1 MAQQWTDDSNAA
13 ILTDLYQLTMLQAY
27 FKAGMNEEAVF
38 DLFVRRLRSRNFLLS
53 AGLDTVLHFLE
64 TVRFTDEVIDYLDSL
79 GLFDDDFL
87 HHLKDFRF
95 TGSVYAIAEG
105 TPFFAN
111 ESVLQVKAPIQ
122 QAQLVETFVLN
133 QITFQ
138 TNIASKAA
146 RVVAAAD
153 GIPISDFGARRM
165 HGADAAIKAVRAY
178 HIAGIDS
185 TSNVL
190 AGKVYGVK
198 VTGTMA
204 HSYIESFDSEREA
217 FATFAQLYPET
228 TLLVDTY
235 DTLAAVRM
243 VADMAAEMGDSFIAG
258 IDSTSN
264 VLAGK
269 VYGVKVTGTMAHS
282 YIESFDSEREAFAT
296 FAQLYPET
304 TLLVDTYD
312 TLAAVR
318 MVADMAAEMGDSFN
332 AGAIRLDSGD
342 LAQLSR
348 DARLIL
354 DNHGLQDVRIFVSG
368 SLDEYAVKKLVDAGA
383 PIDGFGVGTSMGT
396 IADQPFLDSVYKL
409 SSYDGRPRMK
419 LSASKTNL
427 PGLKQVFRKFDAQ
440 GKVAHDTIT
449 GFDETVDGVP
459 LVKCVMKDGVRTK
472 HGKASLEDAR
482 RHAQESIST
491 LPDELLSLEKIEPE
505 YEVRISDNLRRTRD
519 ELQEQ
524 LAAMS
529 GK

>member
-64 TVRFTDEVIDYLDSL
+64 TIRFTDEVIDYLDSL

-178 HIAGIDS
+178 H
-185 TSNVL
+185 
-190 AGKVYGVK
+190 
-198 VTGTMA
+198 
-204 HSYIESFDSEREA
+204 
-217 FATFAQLYPET
+217 
-228 TLLVDTY
+228 
-235 DTLAAVRM
+235 
-243 VADMAAEMGDSFIAG
+243 IAG

-529 GK
+529 GT